1 MDMARQTKLSKIRL
15 KDKEEYNLTTLECSL
30 CNTPV
35 KVYENIIKVT
45 CSICC
50 AHMGPILVD
59 KAQAAEKIDTG
70 FPRGWRFYKQFIHK
84 DGRVFERGKE
94 NISLKGKLDATI
106 ILEKLKLS
114 RFEKE
119 TKKSE
124 KERKAAARYN
134 KKVEKIKK
142 LKQIKNDK

>member
-15 KDKEEYNLTTLECSL
+15 KDKEEYNLTTLKCSL

-35 KVYENIIKVT
+35 KVYENIIKVI

-70 FPRGWRFYKQFIHK
+70 FPRGWRFYKQFVHK
-84 DGRVFERGKE
+84 DGRVFERGVE
-94 NISLKGKLDATI
+94 NTNLKDTI
-106 ILEKLKLS
+106 ESTVIEVKPKLS
-114 RFEKE
+114 RYEKDMKKAQKE
-119 TKKSE
+119 KKLADKYNKKLDKKKKLEKKSE
-124 KERKAAARYN
+124 
-134 KKVEKIKK
+134 
-142 LKQIKNDK
+142 

>member
-1 MDMARQTKLSKIRL
+1 MAMARQTKLSKIRL

-70 FPRGWRFYKQFIHK
+70 FPRGWRFYKQFVHK
-84 DGRVFERGKE
+84 DGRVFERGVE
-94 NISLKGKLDATI
+94 NKNLKDTI
-106 ILEKLKLS
+106 ESTVIEVKPKLS
-114 RFEKE
+114 RYEKDMKKAQKE
-119 TKKSE
+119 KKLADKYNKKLDKKKKLEKKSE
-124 KERKAAARYN
+124 
-134 KKVEKIKK
+134 
-142 LKQIKNDK
+142 